1 MKHIVFSGIQP
12 SGQLHIGNYFG
23 ALQSWLELQKNPD
36 HDCIFAIVDF
46 HALTE
51 GPEPKELQQRTFD
64 TAVDFLAAG
73 LDPNKSII
81 MLQSL
86 VPEHTDLAWILNC
99 VTPITWLERIPTFKD
114 KAQQFKNNLN
124 VGLLDYPVLMAADI
138 LLYKATMVPVGYDQ
152 LPHLEL
158 TREIARAF
166 NAQYGH
172 VFPEPQEKITP
183 TPKIMSLNDPTKK
196 MSKSLGS
203 KSYLALADT
212 PESIKKKIKSM
223 VTATGDEKD
232 IIIEFLKRTK
242 EIHHEF
248 KDIAKKYDTNKEIK
262 TEEDVNKLRKR
273 FGEVKYKKFMGL
285 FNFYMLLYIF
295 AESSDRRR
303 FVDSLRDHSIQFS
316 EFKNLLADKI
326 THYPALVN
334 FRQKRAK
341 LIKNPKKIE
350 QILKNGSQKARRRA
364 QKNLLAIKRKV
375 GLA

>member
-23 ALQSWLELQKNPD
+23 ALQSWLELQKDPD
-36 HDCIFAIVDF
+36 YDCIFVIVDY

-51 GPEPKELQQRTFD
+51 GPDPKELQQKVFD

-99 VTPITWLERIPTFKD
+99 VTPVAWLERVPTFKD

-124 VGLLDYPVLMAADI
+124 MGLLDYPVLMAADI
-138 LLYKATMVPVGYDQ
+138 LLYKADIVPVGHDQ

-158 TREIARAF
+158 TREIGRAF
-166 NAQYGH
+166 NKRYGNF
-172 VFPEPQEKITP
+172 FPEPQEKITP
-183 TPKIMSLNDPTKK
+183 TPKIMSLTDPTKK
-196 MSKSLGS
+196 MSKSLGQ
-203 KSYLALADT
+203 KSYLALADM
-212 PESIKKKIKSM
+212 PETIKKKIKSM
-223 VTATGDEKD
+223 ITATGDEKD

-242 EIHHEF
+242 EIHQEF
-248 KDIAKKYDTNKEIK
+248 KDIAKKYNTTKEIK
-262 TEEDVNKLRKR
+262 TEEDVDKLRKQ

-303 FVDSLRDHSIQFS
+303 FVDSLQNHSIQFS

-334 FRQKRAK
+334 FRRERAK
-341 LIKNPKKIE
+341 LVKNPSKVEK
-350 QILKNGSQKARRRA
+350 ILKDGSQKAKRRA
-364 QKNLLAIKRKV
+364 QKNLLMIKKKV